1 MYFVAGT
8 VSAYETDEA
17 GVPVKGVDGRLQGRC
32 LVKVPKEDGIPDG
45 MTIDRCAVGLN
56 FTEQSLSKSSITGL
70 PAFGTCSLLLQP
82 CKFRS
87 VSAKYL

>member
-1 MYFVAGT
+1 MYFGAGT

-17 GVPVKGVDGRLQGRC
+17 GVPVKGADGRLQGRC

-45 MTIDRCAVGLN
+45 MTIDRCAVDLE
-56 FTEQSLSKSSITGL
+56 FTEQSLSKSLVTGL

-82 CKFRS
+82 C
-87 VSAKYL
+87 